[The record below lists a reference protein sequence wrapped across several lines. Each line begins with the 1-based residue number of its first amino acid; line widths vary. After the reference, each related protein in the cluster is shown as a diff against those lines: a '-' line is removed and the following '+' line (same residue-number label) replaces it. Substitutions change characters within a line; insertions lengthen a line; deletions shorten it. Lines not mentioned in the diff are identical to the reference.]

1 MPETGIESFV
11 PVDTE
16 TDEQEEPEQ
25 GRIVFVGDS

>member
-1 MPETGIESFV
+1 MPDDGIKSFV

-25 GRIVFVGDS
+25 GRVVFVGDE